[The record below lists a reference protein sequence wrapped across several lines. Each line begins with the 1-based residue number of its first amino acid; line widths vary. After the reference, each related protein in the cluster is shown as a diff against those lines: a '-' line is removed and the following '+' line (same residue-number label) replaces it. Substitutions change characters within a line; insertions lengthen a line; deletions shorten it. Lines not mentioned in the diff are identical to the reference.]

1 MVFSTCSH
9 GVCAFFVPVCML
21 VRLEDAGIMGAGQET
36 LHQHCALG
44 VEGKTWASGAIKKP
58 YSRKIRQNKAFV

>member
-1 MVFSTCSH
+1 
-9 GVCAFFVPVCML
+9 ML
-21 VRLEDAGIMGAGQET
+21 VRLEDAGIMGAGHET